1 MGVKKNKVKEVASNL
16 IDVEECVE
24 SPVNETEDVKQNKRI
39 LKKNVFNVNKVR
51 NRLSEEYAHIS
62 NIFDILNLNRGSLLN
77 GVNENGSTD
86 DVAVSAI
93 GANNNLTLTGKSD
106 YKTVKIKNVS
116 ANGNITKISW
126 PKTLEGLV
134 EARKL
139 FKGKKLTYHEK
150 LLKRNLKTR
159 LTRKRK
165 KLEFQMKLE
174 GKKGKK
180 EGLIAE
186 ELLKTKKIKP
196 VYNSEGKI
204 VHSKYDFSEI
214 GTKKDLSQKFIKD
227 INEISLS
234 NNMNEHK
241 LKNDINTGA
250 DIESDREP
258 FSKKAKDST
267 KQKGVRKKKKKNKLI
282 DNNSVASIPESEQ
295 EPVKNKLKIS
305 ADKSN
310 SISIENE
317 SVDKIVT
324 NKTFKPVF
332 NKDNKMIFSKIDFPD
347 TKLNK
352 KGKKIED
359 KDPKKLLQK
368 LKMNK
373 AKIDE
378 LESSGAK
385 EKAVELVETEKW
397 MTALRKA
404 SGEKVKD
411 DPQLLKKTIMREK
424 SRKKKSKKK
433 WEARIDTVKKKQQ
446 EKQKK
451 RMENIMAKKK
461 EKKKKKVKKAVK
473 KGRFPM

>member
-1 MGVKKNKVKEVASNL
+1 MGVKKNKVKETASNL

-24 SPVNETEDVKQNKRI
+24 SPVNETEVVKQNKWI
-39 LKKNVFNVNKVR
+39 LKKNVFNISKVR
-51 NRLSEEYAHIS
+51 NRLNEEYAHIS
-62 NIFDILNLNRGSLLN
+62 NIFDILNLSKGSLLN

-86 DVAVSAI
+86 DAAVSAV
-93 GANNNLTLTGKSD
+93 GASNHLTLNGKSD
-106 YKTVKIKNVS
+106 NKSVKIKNVS

-139 FKGKKLTYHEK
+139 FKGKKLTYQER

-159 LTRKRK
+159 FTRKRK

-180 EGLIAE
+180 EGLMPE

-214 GTKKDLSQKFIKD
+214 GAKKDLSQKFIKD
-227 INEISLS
+227 INKTTLS
-234 NNMNEHK
+234 NNVNEHK
-241 LKNDINTGA
+241 LKNDINIDA
-250 DIESDREP
+250 NIESDTEP
-258 FSKKAKDST
+258 FSKKAKNSP
-267 KQKGVRKKKKKNKLI
+267 KQKGIRKKKKKNKLI
-282 DNNSVASIPESEQ
+282 ENNSVTSISENEQ
-295 EPVKNKLKIS
+295 GPVKKKLKIS
-305 ADKSN
+305 DEKIN
-310 SISIENE
+310 SISNEIESE
-317 SVDKIVT
+317 
-324 NKTFKPVF
+324 NKTIINKKFKSVF
-332 NKDNKMIFSKIDFPD
+332 NKDNKMVFSKIDFSD
-347 TKLNK
+347 TNVNK
-352 KGKKIED
+352 KGKKMED

-373 AKIDE
+373 AKLDE

-385 EKAVELVETEKW
+385 EKAMELVEKEKW
-397 MTALRKA
+397 ITALRKA

-433 WEARIDTVKKKQQ
+433 WDARVDTVKKKQQ

-461 EKKKKKVKKAVK
+461 EKKKKKLKKAVK